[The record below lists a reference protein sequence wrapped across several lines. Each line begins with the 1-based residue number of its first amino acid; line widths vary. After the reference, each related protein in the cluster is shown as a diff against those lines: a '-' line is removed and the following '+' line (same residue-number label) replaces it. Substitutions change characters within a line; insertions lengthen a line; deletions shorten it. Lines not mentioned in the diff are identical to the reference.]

1 MYEKLEKVINDV
13 MIALGYEYSSKVIK
27 SNISGVDFQCDDAF
41 KMAKVYHKSPFDI
54 ASEIASKL
62 ENIEY
67 FKEVYAQKPGFIN
80 IVVTDKFINDSLRE
94 VIKSDKFGV
103 KLENKKIIIDYGGP
117 NVAKPLH
124 VGHLRSAIIGQAINN
139 ILSFMGNEVIS
150 DVHLGDIGTQMGQV
164 IYGILKDF
172 PDGNYEKIDLNYLNV
187 TYPKISALC
196 KEDDLVKKEC
206 GLITKKLQEG
216 NEEYRR
222 LWKIIREISI
232 KDIKRLYDYLSV
244 KFDYWYG
251 ESDSYKYFDE
261 LIKYL
266 DDEKI
271 LKLDDGAKVVY
282 VKEDEDKIEIP
293 PCLIQKSD
301 GAYLYATSD
310 LGSIWQR
317 KKDFNPDDIIYIA
330 DNRQSMHFLQ
340 VFRVARKSH
349 MFLGDLEHHGFGTV
363 NGKDN
368 KPFKTRAGDAL
379 KLDDLINEVKK
390 EFINLREEN
399 KNMSNDDLDKIVNSI
414 LKFADLQNDLTR
426 NYIFDIKKFS
436 EVNGKTG
443 PYILYTYLRINKLL
457 EDVSF
462 DLSDNIYSDTDR
474 LLRLKLLDV
483 TSVIELSAKERRP
496 HYIAMYLYEL
506 SVIAN
511 NFYQNNYMSSLSGQI
526 KSDLINVLTFN
537 NKVIEVLLNLLGIY
551 IPRAM

>member
-1 MYEKLEKVINDV
+1 MYEKLEKIVNDV
-13 MIALGYEYSSKVIK
+13 MISLGYEYSSKVIK

-41 KMAKVYHKSPFDI
+41 KMAKIYHKSPFDI
-54 ASEIASKL
+54 ASEIALKL
-62 ENIEY
+62 DDIEC
-67 FKEVYAQKPGFIN
+67 FKVVYAQRPGFIN

-103 KLENKKIIIDYGGP
+103 KLENKKIVIDYGGP

-124 VGHLRSAIIGQAINN
+124 VGHLRSAVIGQAISN
-139 ILSFMGNEVIS
+139 ILSFVGNDVIS
-150 DVHLGDIGTQMGQV
+150 DVHLGDIGMQMGQV

-172 PDGNYEKIDLNYLNV
+172 PDGNYENIDLNYLNV

-196 KEDDLVKKEC
+196 KENDLVKKEC

-222 LWKIIREISI
+222 LWKIIRDISI

-244 KFDYWYG
+244 RFDYWYG

-261 LIKYL
+261 MIKYL
-266 DDEKI
+266 DNENI
-271 LKLDDGAKVVY
+271 LKLDNGAKVVY

-340 VFRVARKSH
+340 VFRVARKSR
-349 MFLGDLEHHGFGTV
+349 MFLGNLEHHGFGTV

-368 KPFKTRAGDAL
+368 KPFKTRTGDAL
-379 KLDDLINEVKK
+379 KLDDLINEVKN

-399 KNMSNDDLDKIVNSI
+399 KNMSNEDLDKIVNSI

-457 EDVSF
+457 EDVSV
-462 DLSDNIYSDTDR
+462 DLSNNIYNDTDR

-483 TSVIELSAKERRP
+483 TRVIELSAKERRP
-496 HYIAMYLYEL
+496 HYIAIYLYEL

-511 NFYQNNYMSSLSGQI
+511 NFYQNNYMSNLSDQM

-537 NKVIEVLLNLLGIY
+537 NKVIEVLLNLLSIY
-551 IPRAM
+551 IPKAM

>member
-103 KLENKKIIIDYGGP
+103 KLESKKIVIDYGGP

-349 MFLGDLEHHGFGTV
+349 MFLGGLEHHGFGTV

>member
-41 KMAKVYHKSPFDI
+41 KLAKVYHKSPFDI

-62 ENIEY
+62 EDIEY
-67 FKEVYAQKPGFIN
+67 FKEVYAQRPGFIN
-80 IVVTDKFINDSLRE
+80 IIVTDKFINESLRD
-94 VIKSDKFGV
+94 IMKSDKFGV
-103 KLENKKIIIDYGGP
+103 KLENKKIVIDYGGP

-139 ILSFMGNEVIS
+139 ILSFMGNEIIS

-172 PDGNYEKIDLNYLNV
+172 PDGNYENVDLNYLNV

-216 NEEYRR
+216 NEEYRH

-261 LIKYL
+261 MIKYL

-349 MFLGDLEHHGFGTV
+349 MFLGGLEHHGFGTV

-462 DLSDNIYSDTDR
+462 DLSDNIYNDTDR

-511 NFYQNNYMSSLSGQI
+511 NFYQNNYMSRLSGQI

>member
-41 KMAKVYHKSPFDI
+41 KMAKIYHKSPFDI

-80 IVVTDKFINDSLRE
+80 IVVTDKFINESLRD
-94 VIKSDKFGV
+94 IMRSDKFGV
-103 KLENKKIIIDYGGP
+103 KLESKKIVIDYGGP

-244 KFDYWYG
+244 NFVLW
-251 ESDSYKYFDE
+251 
-261 LIKYL
+261 LCL
-266 DDEKI
+266 
-271 LKLDDGAKVVY
+271 
-282 VKEDEDKIEIP
+282 EI
-293 PCLIQKSD
+293 
-301 GAYLYATSD
+301 
-310 LGSIWQR
+310 
-317 KKDFNPDDIIYIA
+317 
-330 DNRQSMHFLQ
+330 
-340 VFRVARKSH
+340 
-349 MFLGDLEHHGFGTV
+349 
-363 NGKDN
+363 
-368 KPFKTRAGDAL
+368 
-379 KLDDLINEVKK
+379 
-390 EFINLREEN
+390 
-399 KNMSNDDLDKIVNSI
+399 
-414 LKFADLQNDLTR
+414 
-426 NYIFDIKKFS
+426 
-436 EVNGKTG
+436 
-443 PYILYTYLRINKLL
+443 
-457 EDVSF
+457 
-462 DLSDNIYSDTDR
+462 
-474 LLRLKLLDV
+474 
-483 TSVIELSAKERRP
+483 
-496 HYIAMYLYEL
+496 
-506 SVIAN
+506 
-511 NFYQNNYMSSLSGQI
+511 
-526 KSDLINVLTFN
+526 
-537 NKVIEVLLNLLGIY
+537 
-551 IPRAM
+551 

>member
-103 KLENKKIIIDYGGP
+103 KLESKKIIIDYGGP

-349 MFLGDLEHHGFGTV
+349 MFLGGLEHHGFGTV

-526 KSDLINVLTFN
+526 KSDLTNVLTFN